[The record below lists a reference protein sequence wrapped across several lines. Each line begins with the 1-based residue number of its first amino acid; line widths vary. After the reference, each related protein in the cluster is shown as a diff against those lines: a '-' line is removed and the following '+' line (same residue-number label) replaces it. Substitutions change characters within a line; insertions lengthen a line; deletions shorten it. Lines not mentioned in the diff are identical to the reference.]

1 MPPSWPCREQGP
13 DPNKGS
19 AARADPAVSL
29 HPQPHPH
36 AWLPREATPVARD
49 GMGLSE
55 PQAGPDCWMWAEK
68 NHTFKKSSNTTQYCL
83 TLFLLVYYGGSQ
95 GLQYRKIHMN
105 SPFSWI
111 GSGWNICFTGSV
123 LVVITLCLN
132 IVPATEKKVKNMH
145 WKKIFSLSSCQEAWG
160 NTPNLIAWSLFFRR
174 AFPNS
179 KPQPV
184 CKTVCLCNSEVAQT
198 PTYL

>member
-1 MPPSWPCREQGP
+1 MPPSWPCRKQGP

-19 AARADPAVSL
+19 AARADPAVSP

-36 AWLPREATPVARD
+36 AWLPREATPAARD

-55 PQAGPDCWMWAEK
+55 PQAGPDCWLWAEK

-83 TLFLLVYYGGSQ
+83 TALFFFLSTMKVVRDYNIEKY
-95 GLQYRKIHMN
+95 IWTV
-105 SPFSWI
+105 PFLWI

-132 IVPATEKKVKNMH
+132 TVPATERNQEYALKTTKYLAWVPAKKPGE
-145 WKKIFSLSSCQEAWG
+145 IPPAW
-160 NTPNLIAWSLFFRR
+160 
-174 AFPNS
+174 
-179 KPQPV
+179 
-184 CKTVCLCNSEVAQT
+184 
-198 PTYL
+198 